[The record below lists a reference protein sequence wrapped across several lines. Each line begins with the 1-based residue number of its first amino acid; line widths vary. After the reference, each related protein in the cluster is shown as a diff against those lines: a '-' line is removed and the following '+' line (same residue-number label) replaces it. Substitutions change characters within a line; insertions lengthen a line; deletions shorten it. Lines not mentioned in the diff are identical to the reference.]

1 MHGHAFS
8 SFYTRYVKKEDLGTS
23 LNERRYFYPFVPS
36 HRDAPFI
43 VLVLSL
49 RCLRPI
55 LNDNIW
61 KYFAQ

>member
-1 MHGHAFS
+1 
-8 SFYTRYVKKEDLGTS
+8 
-23 LNERRYFYPFVPS
+23 LNGMKQFYPFVPS